1 MRRHYPPR
9 VAPFGYPRINACKR
23 LPGAYRSLL
32 RPSSPASAK
41 ASTVCPSMLDHCCQH
56 RCCTRLQLSK
66 SPACATLR
74 AHTVF
79 APSITR
85 CSAPGLAHRGETGAR
100 GPRGLRAEPVYR
112 YF

>member
-74 AHTVF
+74 AP
-79 APSITR
+79 ALLDLSTR
-85 CSAPGLAHRGETGAR
+85 CSAYGLMHQGETGATM
-100 GPRGLRAEPVYR
+100 PRGLRAEPV
-112 YF
+112 